1 VESYDGDPDEM
12 ETSMAGT
19 GNVNIGTFHQSGGNN
34 AFASTVGAQTST
46 TNTLTMNQS
55 AQDLVTLLRVIR
67 EHGGI
72 PEDKFDE
79 ADDVENDLV
88 TGAEGSEE
96 QAARAVGRAGRFFQ
110 RLGKFAQPAT
120 QALLTAAGNYAALRM
135 GLVPQ

>member
-34 AFASTVGAQTST
+34 AFASIVGAQTST

-55 AQDLVTLLRVIR
+55 AQDLVTLLRGDPRAWRDPRRQVR
-67 EHGGI
+67 R
-72 PEDKFDE
+72 

>member
-34 AFASTVGAQTST
+34 AFASIVGAQTST

-72 PEDKFDE
+72 PEDEFDE
-79 ADDVENDLV
+79 PMTSRTTWSPVPRAPSGNSSSPD
-88 TGAEGSEE
+88 S
-96 QAARAVGRAGRFFQ
+96 AA
-110 RLGKFAQPAT
+110 KP
-120 QALLTAAGNYAALRM
+120 
-135 GLVPQ
+135 PP